1 MWTTLNAWWAPGSNE
16 PVNDAQSVSALPE
29 RCAVLE
35 AWREWR
41 SIQAAEPLASASGRA
56 VNQWEKQLFFA
67 KKDFQQALESVDVV
81 AFMDRLDAIQE
92 ASSDTSMEEL
102 AAVEEAQP
110 RQMQPASPWSW
121 ERLKRTCPMPF
132 SVNRIGMG
140 CLKKA
145 ERWQRM
151 AVKHAQKPMERRSRV
166 PRLRLSLC
174 ETLRPQAGREL

>member
-16 PVNDAQSVSALPE
+16 PVNDAQSVSALPPSD
-29 RCAVLE
+29 RAVLE

-81 AFMDRLDAIQE
+81 AFMDRLDAIQGGFLGHLDGGVGGGGG
-92 ASSDTSMEEL
+92 SSACAD
-102 AAVEEAQP
+102 AARE
-110 RQMQPASPWSW
+110 PWSW

-140 CLKKA
+140 A
-145 ERWQRM
+145 
-151 AVKHAQKPMERRSRV
+151 
-166 PRLRLSLC
+166 
-174 ETLRPQAGREL
+174 